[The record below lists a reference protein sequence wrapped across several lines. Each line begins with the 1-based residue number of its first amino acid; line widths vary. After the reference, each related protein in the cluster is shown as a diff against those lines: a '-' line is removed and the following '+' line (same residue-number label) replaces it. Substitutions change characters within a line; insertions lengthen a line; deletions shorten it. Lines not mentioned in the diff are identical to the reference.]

1 LDFQEAAMALGE
13 QTPEQQLEQ
22 AAQLVGA
29 ADRAGAVA
37 LLERLAQTQEL
48 AITAGQRYGLPKDLN
63 AAERTA
69 CALMLLIRVRLST
82 PDEAWTD
89 DDWTVARR
97 TVDRLLAIGKL
108 IKKRYETKVRILLE
122 AADALAILGEDQEAR
137 THLHTARQFYDQQL
151 RHLAEPP
158 YPLAAAVE
166 LKQFK
171 ERLERELLT
180 EAVEQQI
187 TFTVEAASESELKLI
202 LTALERGQGVW
213 TIPKRYT
220 VKQTTNSPRAGRRF
234 QATVKL
240 AIRAALKDTG

>member
-1 LDFQEAAMALGE
+1 MVLGE

-22 AAQLVGA
+22 AAQRIKAG
-29 ADRAGAVA
+29 DRAGAIA
-37 LLERLAQTQEL
+37 MLERLAQSQEL
-48 AITAGQRYGLPKDLN
+48 AITAGRHYGMPRDLN
-63 AAERTA
+63 AAERA
-69 CALMLLIRVRLST
+69 AYALMLLMRVRLST
-82 PDEAWTD
+82 PDEGWTD
-89 DDWTVARR
+89 EDWTVARR
-97 TVDRLLAIGKL
+97 TIDRLLAIGKL

-122 AADALAILGEDQEAR
+122 AANALAILGEDQGAR
-137 THLHTARQFYDQQL
+137 THLHTARQFYDQQP

-187 TFTVEAASESELKLI
+187 TFTVEAATESELNLI
-202 LTALERGQGVW
+202 LTALECGQEVW

-234 QATVKL
+234 RATVKL

>member
-1 LDFQEAAMALGE
+1 MVLGE

-22 AAQLVGA
+22 AAQLIKVG
-29 ADRAGAVA
+29 DRAGAITM
-37 LLERLAQTQEL
+37 LERLAQTQES

-63 AAERTA
+63 AAERA
-69 CALMLLIRVRLST
+69 AYALMLLIRVQLST
-82 PDEAWTD
+82 LDEEWSD

-137 THLHTARQFYDQQL
+137 THLQTARQFYDQQL
-151 RHLAEPP
+151 RHLAESS

-171 ERLERELLT
+171 ERLERELLA

-202 LTALERGQGVW
+202 LMALERGQGVW

-234 QATVKL
+234 QAPVKL

>member
-1 LDFQEAAMALGE
+1 MMLGE

-22 AAQLVGA
+22 AAQLFKAG
-29 ADRAGAVA
+29 DRAGAVA

-48 AITAGQRYGLPKDLN
+48 AITAGRHYSLPKDLD
-63 AAERTA
+63 AAERA
-69 CALMLLIRVRLST
+69 AYALMLLIRMQLST
-82 PDEAWTD
+82 PDEEWTD

-108 IKKRYETKVRILLE
+108 IRKRYETKVRILLE

-137 THLHTARQFYDQQL
+137 VHLQAARQFYDQQL
-151 RHLAEPP
+151 RHLAEHP

-166 LKQFK
+166 LKRLK
-171 ERLERELLT
+171 ERLERELLA

-187 TFTVEAASESELKLI
+187 TFRVEAATESDLHLI
-202 LTALERGQGVW
+202 LAALERGQGVW
-213 TIPKRYT
+213 TIPRRYT

-234 QATVKL
+234 HATVKL
-240 AIRAALKDTG
+240 AIRAALKDTE

>member
-1 LDFQEAAMALGE
+1 MVLGE

-22 AAQLVGA
+22 AAQLIKAG
-29 ADRAGAVA
+29 DRAGAIV

-48 AITAGQRYGLPKDLN
+48 AITAGQHYGMPRDLN
-63 AAERTA
+63 AAERA
-69 CALMLLIRVRLST
+69 AYALMLLIRVQLST
-82 PDEAWTD
+82 PDEEWTA

-122 AADALAILGEDQEAR
+122 VADALAILGEDQEAR
-137 THLHTARQFYDQQL
+137 THLQTARQFYDQQIYY
-151 RHLAEPP
+151 LAESS

-213 TIPKRYT
+213 TTPKRYT

-240 AIRAALKDTG
+240 AIRAVLKDTG